1 MKLPLSSLLLVL
13 SAGAAPLSLHGAD
26 AFFQF
31 DSVPSGSPANL
42 AAQPGISFEPA
53 VFLPL
58 LDGEGVPVPGTEA
71 WRVDGSAGPV
81 TVENPLTYDRGAAPS
96 GPNAL
101 NAVFQ
106 PVLIDLA
113 SPTVIR
119 QFAMSLDADTLGDRA
134 AVVTFWDSGDNLL
147 GSVTLNQRTPLL
159 EVNEALDLSGV
170 TTVVLPAG
178 AFYDNLRISSIPEP
192 GPVLLVLAGSLC
204 LGISR
209 LAPRR
214 QGAR

>member
-13 SAGAAPLSLHGAD
+13 STGATPVMLHAAD
-26 AFFQF
+26 AFFPF

-42 AAQPGISFEPA
+42 AAHPGISFEPA

-58 LDGEGVPVPGTEA
+58 LDGEGVPVAGTEA
-71 WRVDGSAGPV
+71 WRVDGSAGAV
-81 TVENPLTYDRGAAPS
+81 TVENPLTYDRGVAPS

-134 AVVTFWDSGDNLL
+134 AVVTFWDSGDKLL
-147 GSVTLNQRTPLL
+147 GSFTVNQRTPLL
-159 EVNEALDLSGV
+159 EVNEALELSGV
-170 TTVVLPAG
+170 AKVVLPAG

-192 GPVLLVLAGSLC
+192 GPVLLVLVGSLC

-209 LAPRR
+209 RAPKRR
-214 QGAR
+214 EAR